1 MFWNL
6 LCLFGRTLVL
16 AIIHTPGIRNYV
28 SYEFKKDY
36 HNGTEVRTTKMCKDF
51 NVSVPPFKKYE
62 DE

>member
-28 SYEFKKDY
+28 SYEFKKNY
-36 HNGTEVRTTKMCKDF
+36 HNNTEVRATKMCKDF
-51 NVSVPPFKKYE
+51 NGDVQPFKKYE